1 MHLVVQRSNIIAA
14 AYSCVNGYSQSLRNS
29 WGRFFIWPA
38 ASNSPRPVGFAY
50 RAAKLAA
57 DHIKKRPEQD
67 SANGRQLFSFTVI
80 SNASSSGMYCIKGGL
95 HRLLHYIGC
104 RFICGKVII
113 SRGKETH
120 MHRGMARWEAAMPP
134 LIWFPDK
141 QEAI

>member
-1 MHLVVQRSNIIAA
+1 MEVIDILTII
-14 AYSCVNGYSQSLRNS
+14 GYTITVFSL
-29 WGRFFIWPA
+29 
-38 ASNSPRPVGFAY
+38 
-50 RAAKLAA
+50 
-57 DHIKKRPEQD
+57 
-67 SANGRQLFSFTVI
+67 
-80 SNASSSGMYCIKGGL
+80 GMYCIKGGL

>member
-1 MHLVVQRSNIIAA
+1 
-14 AYSCVNGYSQSLRNS
+14 
-29 WGRFFIWPA
+29 
-38 ASNSPRPVGFAY
+38 
-50 RAAKLAA
+50 
-57 DHIKKRPEQD
+57 
-67 SANGRQLFSFTVI
+67 
-80 SNASSSGMYCIKGGL
+80 MYCIKGGL